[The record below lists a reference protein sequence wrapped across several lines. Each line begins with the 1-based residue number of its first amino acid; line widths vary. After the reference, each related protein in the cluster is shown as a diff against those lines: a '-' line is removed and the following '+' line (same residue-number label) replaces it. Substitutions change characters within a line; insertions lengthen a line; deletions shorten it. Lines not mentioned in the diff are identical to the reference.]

1 MSRLPIIMS
10 CSSYYDKIDNT
21 GEIIS
26 NTGLRDLCHRV
37 KDRDS
42 TAYHEAAEKLAKL
55 VDKYK
60 LEGYTFVP
68 IPNHSGRAEYTLEI
82 LKLLQKLCNIRI
94 SDALIGSSHDTMY
107 SAKKN
112 NKSLGKD
119 DYSFQLKAPIDIN
132 KTILFDNVI
141 GTGNT
146 YFYALDAIGKQIP
159 LMVIAQSRDT
169 SWYLNKYNNTIMNNT
184 DNNSYNRQYRNML
197 EARIRILEK
206 KLLKEGRF
214 NADEIKE
221 ALEKADEALIFLQN
235 ASSDFS
241 DGVGGECFEIID
253 NMLKE
258 LLRVG
263 YLFKAE
269 GWEDFDPDEYDD

>member
-21 GEIIS
+21 GEVIS

-37 KDRDS
+37 KDRDRD
-42 TAYHEAAEKLAKL
+42 AYQEAAEKLAKL

-82 LKLLQKLCNIRI
+82 LKLLQKLRNIRI

-112 NKSLGKD
+112 KKSLGKD
-119 DYSFQLKAPIDIN
+119 DYSFQLKAPIDPN

-146 YFYALDAIGKQIP
+146 YFYALDAIGELIP

-169 SWYLNKYNNTIMNNT
+169 SWYLNKYRDTIM
-184 DNNSYNRQYRNML
+184 D
-197 EARIRILEK
+197 K
-206 KLLKEGRF
+206 KLESRVSRLERLLK
-214 NADEIKE
+214 
-221 ALEKADEALIFLQN
+221 LI
-235 ASSDFS
+235 
-241 DGVGGECFEIID
+241 
-253 NMLKE
+253 
-258 LLRVG
+258 
-263 YLFKAE
+263 
-269 GWEDFDPDEYDD
+269 